1 MLPMQELR
9 TLCTGLGLTN
19 VRTYIQSGNVVFE
32 SRLSEAVL
40 RTKLEAALSDS
51 TGHRVS
57 VMVRTASELRA
68 TLDANPFPDARP
80 AQVGVVFLSASV
92 PEGSVRRIGTSRRRR
107 AARRQTRG
115 VHPLSQRH
123 GTVEIKASASRDR
136 WHHAESQ
143 HGRQTGGDGRGLNCS
158 FLLWCLERVRYRDA
172 MDQRLRMSNTTCN
185 SFALQANTLLVR
197 RNSGTVW
204 SHVSHHR
211 SPQPPQAIPLR

>member
-1 MLPMQELR
+1 VPVSVALLRAVNVGGTGMLPMQELR

-80 AQVGVVFLSASV
+80 AQVGVVFLAASV
-92 PEGSVRRIGTSRRRR
+92 PEALFAGLARPGGEELRAVKREVFIHYPNGMGRSKLKLPPAVTDGT
-107 AARRQTRG
+107 TRN
-115 VHPLSQRH
+115 LN
-123 GTVEIKASASRDR
+123 TVAKLVAM
-136 WHHAESQ
+136 AE
-143 HGRQTGGDGRGLNCS
+143 G
-158 FLLWCLERVRYRDA
+158 
-172 MDQRLRMSNTTCN
+172 
-185 SFALQANTLLVR
+185 
-197 RNSGTVW
+197 
-204 SHVSHHR
+204 
-211 SPQPPQAIPLR
+211 